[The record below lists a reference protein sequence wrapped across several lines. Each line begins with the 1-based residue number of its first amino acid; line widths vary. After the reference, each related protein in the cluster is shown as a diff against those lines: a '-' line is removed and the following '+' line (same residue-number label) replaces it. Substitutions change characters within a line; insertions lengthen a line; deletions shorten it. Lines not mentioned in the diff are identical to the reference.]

1 MSVPSRDTA
10 RAALAKRLKPASMAH
25 CERVGDTARDLA
37 MRFGADADE
46 AALAGLLHDWS
57 RDESA
62 AELLDFAQRNGLV
75 VCDVDRAVPYLLHA
89 SVAAAQVRD
98 AFPGITPSV
107 LDAIAS
113 HTVGRSE
120 MTDLMRIVHIAD
132 MIEPARTFD
141 GVAGLRELAAA
152 PDITLAELFFACY
165 RRSLLHIVQAGRRI
179 HPDTVLVW
187 NALVGEAD
195 A

>member
-98 AFPGITPSV
+98 AFPGIAPSV